1 MIKKLLVRYIAA
13 LFAPIETEN
22 THAEGAAVPGPP
34 CAPVPDSRRAPEAV
48 YHDEGPAIAAL
59 AGTSITQEQVD
70 AALAK
75 DAGRRSYT
83 VKFNRPITASV
94 LKPLAGTRCKHDPN
108 CRDPFCSQDDLN
120 ELCQCGHRLGSH
132 SDVECYQCEC
142 RGFR

>member
-1 MIKKLLVRYIAA
+1 MIKKLKSV
-13 LFAPIETEN
+13 FASLLAPVETEN

-34 CAPVPDSRRAPEAV
+34 RARNCAPDAV
-48 YHDEGPAIAAL
+48 YHDEGQAIADAL

-70 AALAK
+70 AALAR

-108 CRDPFCSQDDLN
+108 LN
-120 ELCQCGHRLGSH
+120 ELCECGHRLGSH
-132 SDVECYQCEC
+132 SDDECYQCEC